1 MSHGPRVSQVH
12 ALTALVMTMHCNW
25 AWQVSCSIPAEAM
38 TVVAAHELDTVLTGA
53 LQARACLPAMQVDG
67 DWRYDARRSSML
79 WTIDLVDDQN
89 RSGSMEFVVRL
100 HAFRG
105 TCRTHMYQHTGHPRI
120 TAVRNLS
127 TSGSGAQRHIPPPTV
142 AMQVP
147 ACDPGTFFPVECN
160 FTATKTLCDI
170 QVQIQLDTDEL
181 C

>member
-1 MSHGPRVSQVH
+1 
-12 ALTALVMTMHCNW
+12 
-25 AWQVSCSIPAEAM
+25 M
-38 TVVAAHELDTVLTGA
+38 TVVAAHELETVLAGA
-53 LQARACLPAMQVDG
+53 LQARACLLAMQVDG

-100 HAFRG
+100 HALCGNR
-105 TCRTHMYQHTGHPRI
+105 RAHMYQHTGHPWDQPRPELG
-120 TAVRNLS
+120 A
-127 TSGSGAQRHIPPPTV
+127 SGSGAQRHIPPPTV

-170 QVQIQLDTDEL
+170 QVQIQLKSDEP